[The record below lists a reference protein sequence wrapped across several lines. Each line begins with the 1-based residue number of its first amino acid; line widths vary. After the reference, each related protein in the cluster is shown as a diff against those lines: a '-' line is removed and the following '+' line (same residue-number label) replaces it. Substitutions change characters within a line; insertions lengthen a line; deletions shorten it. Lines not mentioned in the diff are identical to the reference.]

1 MILKLINLFETDYD
15 VTKKSRLKK
24 FYESNKIIIFSV
36 ILIFIISLG
45 AFNYYLETIK
55 KKKILLSENYFQ
67 AKIYL
72 ETGYKNEAIN
82 LLRELIFA
90 NDRTYS
96 TLSFFLMLNR
106 DLIGNYEEIS
116 SLFDHLL
123 INNKYKEEEKNLLI
137 YKKILFNSNFA
148 NETKLL
154 EDSKLL
160 LNTNTLWKPHVLLLL
175 GDYFVSKN
183 ENLKATEFYTQIL
196 SINNLHK
203 DLYDQAKLKLA
214 SISNDK

>member
-1 MILKLINLFETDYD
+1 MAENLFETDYN
-15 VTKKSRLKK
+15 VTKKSKLKQ
-24 FYESNKIIIFSV
+24 FYESNKILIFSV

-55 KKKILLSENYFQ
+55 KKKILLSENYLQ
-67 AKIYL
+67 AKIHL

>member
-1 MILKLINLFETDYD
+1 MAENLFETDYD
-15 VTKKSRLKK
+15 VTKKSKLKK

-82 LLRELIFA
+82 LLRALIFA
-90 NDRTYS
+90 NDRSYS

-123 INNKYKEEEKNLLI
+123 INNKYKEEEQNLLI

-183 ENLKATEFYTQIL
+183 ENFKATEFLSQIL

-203 DLYDQAKLKLA
+203 DLYDQAKLKLE

>member
-1 MILKLINLFETDYD
+1 MAENLFETDYD
-15 VTKKSRLKK
+15 VTKKSKLKK
-24 FYESNKIIIFSV
+24 IYESYKILIFSV

-160 LNTNTLWKPHVLLLL
+160 LNTNTLWKPHVLL
-175 GDYFVSKN
+175 
-183 ENLKATEFYTQIL
+183 
-196 SINNLHK
+196 
-203 DLYDQAKLKLA
+203 
-214 SISNDK
+214 

>member
-1 MILKLINLFETDYD
+1 MAENLFETDYD
-15 VTKKSRLKK
+15 VTKKSKLKK
-24 FYESNKIIIFSV
+24 IYKSYKILIFSV

-55 KKKILLSENYFQ
+55 KKKILLSENYLQ
-67 AKIYL
+67 ARIYL

>member
-1 MILKLINLFETDYD
+1 MAENLFETDYD
-15 VTKKSRLKK
+15 VTKKSKLKK

-55 KKKILLSENYFQ
+55 KKKILLSENYLQ

-96 TLSFFLMLNR
+96 TLSFFLMLNQ
-106 DLIGNYEEIS
+106 DLISDYEEIS

>member
-1 MILKLINLFETDYD
+1 MAENLFETDYD
-15 VTKKSRLKK
+15 VTKKSKLKK
-24 FYESNKIIIFSV
+24 IYESYKILIFSV

-55 KKKILLSENYFQ
+55 NKKILLSENYLQ

-96 TLSFFLMLNR
+96 TLSFFLMLNQ
-106 DLIGNYEEIS
+106 DLISNYEEIS

>member
-1 MILKLINLFETDYD
+1 MAENLFETDYD
-15 VTKKSRLKK
+15 VTKKSKLKK
-24 FYESNKIIIFSV
+24 FYESNKILIFSV

-96 TLSFFLMLNR
+96 TLSFFLMLNQ
-106 DLIGNYEEIS
+106 DLISNYEEIS

-123 INNKYKEEEKNLLI
+123 INNKYEEEEKNLLI

-148 NETKLL
+148 NEAKLL

-160 LNTNTLWKPHVLLLL
+160 LNTNTLWKPHALLLL
-175 GDYFVSKN
+175 GDYFASKN

-196 SINNLHK
+196 SINNLHR

>member
-1 MILKLINLFETDYD
+1 MAENLFDTDYD
-15 VTKKSRLKK
+15 VTKKSKLKK

-203 DLYDQAKLKLA
+203 DLYDQAKLKLE

>member
-1 MILKLINLFETDYD
+1 
-15 VTKKSRLKK
+15 
-24 FYESNKIIIFSV
+24 
-36 ILIFIISLG
+36 
-45 AFNYYLETIK
+45 
-55 KKKILLSENYFQ
+55 
-67 AKIYL
+67 
-72 ETGYKNEAIN
+72 
-82 LLRELIFA
+82 
-90 NDRTYS
+90 
-96 TLSFFLMLNR
+96 MLNQ
-106 DLIGNYEEIS
+106 DLISDYEEIS

>member
-1 MILKLINLFETDYD
+1 MAENLFETDYD
-15 VTKKSRLKK
+15 VTKKSKLKK

-55 KKKILLSENYFQ
+55 KKKILLSENYLQ

-203 DLYDQAKLKLA
+203 DLYDQAKLKLE

>member
-1 MILKLINLFETDYD
+1 MAENLFETDYD
-15 VTKKSRLKK
+15 VTKKSKLRR
-24 FYESNKIIIFSV
+24 FYESYKIVIFSV

-55 KKKILLSENYFQ
+55 KKKILISENYLL

-72 ETGYKNEAIN
+72 ETGYKNEATN
-82 LLRELIFA
+82 LLRELIFI

-96 TLSFFLMLNR
+96 TLSFFLMLNQ
-106 DLIGNYEEIS
+106 DLISNHEEIS
-116 SLFDHLL
+116 ALFDHLL

-148 NETKLL
+148 NEAKLL

-203 DLYDQAKLKLA
+203 DLYEQAILKLA

>member
-1 MILKLINLFETDYD
+1 MAENLFETDYD
-15 VTKKSRLKK
+15 VTKKSKLKK
-24 FYESNKIIIFSV
+24 IYKSYKILIFSV

-55 KKKILLSENYFQ
+55 KKKILLSENYLQ

-96 TLSFFLMLNR
+96 TLSFFLMLNL
-106 DLIGNYEEIS
+106 DLISNQEEIS

-123 INNKYKEEEKNLLI
+123 INNKYKEEEKNLLT

-183 ENLKATEFYTQIL
+183 ENLKATEFYTQIF

>member
-1 MILKLINLFETDYD
+1 MAENLFETDYD
-15 VTKKSRLKK
+15 VTKKSKLKK
-24 FYESNKIIIFSV
+24 FYESYKILIFSV

-96 TLSFFLMLNR
+96 TLSFFLMLNQ
-106 DLIGNYEEIS
+106 DLISNQEEIS

-123 INNKYKEEEKNLLI
+123 INNKYKEEEKNLLT
-137 YKKILFNSNFA
+137 YKKILFISNFA

-154 EDSKLL
+154 EDSRLL

-183 ENLKATEFYTQIL
+183 ENLKAIEFYTQIF
-196 SINNLHK
+196 SINNSLEAGWMGRY
-203 DLYDQAKLKLA
+203 LE
-214 SISNDK
+214 S

>member
-1 MILKLINLFETDYD
+1 MAENLFETDYD
-15 VTKKSRLKK
+15 VTKKSKLKK

-55 KKKILLSENYFQ
+55 KKKILLSENYLQ

-96 TLSFFLMLNR
+96 TLSFFLMLNQ
-106 DLIGNYEEIS
+106 DLISNQEEIS

-123 INNKYKEEEKNLLI
+123 INNKYKEEEKNLLT

-148 NETKLL
+148 SEAKLL

-183 ENLKATEFYTQIL
+183 ENLKATEFYTQIF

>member
-1 MILKLINLFETDYD
+1 MAENLFETGYD
-15 VTKKSRLKK
+15 VTKKSKLKK
-24 FYESNKIIIFSV
+24 FYESNKILIFAV

-96 TLSFFLMLNR
+96 TLSFFLMLNQ
-106 DLIGNYEEIS
+106 DLISNYEEIS

>member
-1 MILKLINLFETDYD
+1 MAENLFETGYD
-15 VTKKSRLKK
+15 ITKKSKLKK
-24 FYESNKIIIFSV
+24 IYESYRILIFSV

-96 TLSFFLMLNR
+96 TLSFFLMLNQ
-106 DLIGNYEEIS
+106 DLISDYEEIS

-203 DLYDQAKLKLA
+203 DLYDQAKLKLE

>member
-1 MILKLINLFETDYD
+1 MAENLFETDYD
-15 VTKKSRLKK
+15 VTKKSKLKK
-24 FYESNKIIIFSV
+24 FYESNKILIFSV

-55 KKKILLSENYFQ
+55 KKKILLSENYLQ

-123 INNKYKEEEKNLLI
+123 INNKYKEEEKNLLT

-160 LNTNTLWKPHVLLLL
+160 LNKNTLWKPHVLLLL

-203 DLYDQAKLKLA
+203 DLYDQAKLKLE

>member
-1 MILKLINLFETDYD
+1 MAENLFETDYD
-15 VTKKSRLKK
+15 VTKKSKLKE
-24 FYESNKIIIFSV
+24 FYESNKILIFSV

-55 KKKILLSENYFQ
+55 NKKILLSENYLQ

-96 TLSFFLMLNR
+96 TLSFFLMLNQ
-106 DLIGNYEEIS
+106 DLISNYEEIS

-154 EDSKLL
+154 EDSKIL

-183 ENLKATEFYTQIL
+183 ENLKPTEFYTQIL

>member
-1 MILKLINLFETDYD
+1 MAENLFETDYD
-15 VTKKSRLKK
+15 VTKKSKLKK

>member
-1 MILKLINLFETDYD
+1 MAENLFETDYD
-15 VTKKSRLKK
+15 VTKKSKLKE
-24 FYESNKIIIFSV
+24 FYESNKILIFSV

-203 DLYDQAKLKLA
+203 DLYDQAKLKLE

>member
-1 MILKLINLFETDYD
+1 MAENLFETDYD
-15 VTKKSRLKK
+15 VTKKSKLKK

-96 TLSFFLMLNR
+96 TLSFFLMLNQ
-106 DLIGNYEEIS
+106 DLISNYEEIS

-123 INNKYKEEEKNLLI
+123 INNKYKGEEKNLLI

>member
-1 MILKLINLFETDYD
+1 MAENLFETDYD

-203 DLYDQAKLKLA
+203 DLYDQAKLKLE

>member
-1 MILKLINLFETDYD
+1 MAENLFETDYD

-96 TLSFFLMLNR
+96 TLSFFLMLNQ
-106 DLIGNYEEIS
+106 DLISDYEEIS

-123 INNKYKEEEKNLLI
+123 INNKYKGEEKNLLI
-137 YKKILFNSNFA
+137 YKKILFNSNFV

-203 DLYDQAKLKLA
+203 DLYDQAKLKLE

>member
-1 MILKLINLFETDYD
+1 MAENLFETDYD

>member
-1 MILKLINLFETDYD
+1 MAENLFETDYD
-15 VTKKSRLKK
+15 VTKKSKLKK
-24 FYESNKIIIFSV
+24 FYESSKILIFSV

-148 NETKLL
+148 NEAKLL

-160 LNTNTLWKPHVLLLL
+160 LNTNTLWKPHALLLL
-175 GDYFVSKN
+175 GDYFASKN

-196 SINNLHK
+196 SINNLHR

>member
-1 MILKLINLFETDYD
+1 MAENLFETDYD
-15 VTKKSRLKK
+15 VTKKSKLKK
-24 FYESNKIIIFSV
+24 IYESYKILIFSV

-55 KKKILLSENYFQ
+55 KKKILLSENYLQ

-96 TLSFFLMLNR
+96 TLSFFLMLNL
-106 DLIGNYEEIS
+106 DLISNQEEIS

>member
-1 MILKLINLFETDYD
+1 MAENLFETDYD
-15 VTKKSRLKK
+15 VTKKSKLKK

-55 KKKILLSENYFQ
+55 KKKILLSENYLQ

-123 INNKYKEEEKNLLI
+123 INNKYKGEEKNLLI
-137 YKKILFNSNFA
+137 YKKILFNSNFV

-160 LNTNTLWKPHVLLLL
+160 LNTNTLWKPHVLLIL

>member
-1 MILKLINLFETDYD
+1 MAENLFETDYD
-15 VTKKSRLKK
+15 VTKKSKLKK

-203 DLYDQAKLKLA
+203 DLYDQAKLKLE

>member
-1 MILKLINLFETDYD
+1 MAENLFETQYD
-15 VTKKSRLKK
+15 VTKKSKLKK
-24 FYESNKIIIFSV
+24 FYESNKILIFSV

-45 AFNYYLETIK
+45 AFNYHLETIK
-55 KKKILLSENYFQ
+55 KKKILLSEGYLQ

-72 ETGYKNEAIN
+72 DTGYKNEAIN
-82 LLRELIFA
+82 LLKEIIFA

-96 TLSFFLMLNR
+96 TLSFFLMLNQ
-106 DLIGNYEEIS
+106 DLISNYEEIS

-123 INNKYKEEEKNLLI
+123 INNKYKEEEKNLLT
-137 YKKILFNSNFA
+137 YKKILFISNFA

-154 EDSKLL
+154 EDSRLL

-183 ENLKATEFYTQIL
+183 ENLKAIEFYTQIF

-214 SISNDK
+214 SISND

>member
-1 MILKLINLFETDYD
+1 MAENLFETDYD
-15 VTKKSRLKK
+15 VTKKSKLKK
-24 FYESNKIIIFSV
+24 FYESYKILIFSV
-36 ILIFIISLG
+36 ILIFVISLG

-203 DLYDQAKLKLA
+203 DLYDQAKLKLE

>member
-1 MILKLINLFETDYD
+1 MAENLFETDYD
-15 VTKKSRLKK
+15 VTKKSKLKE
-24 FYESNKIIIFSV
+24 FYESNKILIFSV

-55 KKKILLSENYFQ
+55 KKKILLSENYLQ

-148 NETKLL
+148 SETKLL

-203 DLYDQAKLKLA
+203 DLYDQAKLKLE

>member
-1 MILKLINLFETDYD
+1 MAENLFETDYD
-15 VTKKSRLKK
+15 VTKKSKLKK
-24 FYESNKIIIFSV
+24 IYESYKILIFSV

-55 KKKILLSENYFQ
+55 KKKMLLSENYLQ

-137 YKKILFNSNFA
+137 YKKILFSSNFA
-148 NETKLL
+148 NEKKLL

>member
-1 MILKLINLFETDYD
+1 MAENLFETDYD
-15 VTKKSRLKK
+15 VTKKSKLKE
-24 FYESNKIIIFSV
+24 FYESNKILIFSV

-55 KKKILLSENYFQ
+55 KKKILLSENYLQ

-183 ENLKATEFYTQIL
+183 ENLKATEFYTQIF

-203 DLYDQAKLKLA
+203 DLYDQAKLKLE

>member
-1 MILKLINLFETDYD
+1 MAENLFETDYD
-15 VTKKSRLKK
+15 VTKKSKSKK

-203 DLYDQAKLKLA
+203 DLYDQAKLKLE

>member
-1 MILKLINLFETDYD
+1 MAENLFETDYD
-15 VTKKSRLKK
+15 VTKKSKLKK

-55 KKKILLSENYFQ
+55 KKKILLSENYLQ

-160 LNTNTLWKPHVLLLL
+160 LNKNTLWKPHVLLLL

-203 DLYDQAKLKLA
+203 DLYDQAKLKLE

>member
-1 MILKLINLFETDYD
+1 MAENLFETDYD

-55 KKKILLSENYFQ
+55 KKKILLSENYLQ

-148 NETKLL
+148 SETKLL

-203 DLYDQAKLKLA
+203 DLYDQAKLKLS